1 MTRDEAITLL
11 HAYTENINLRRHC
24 MAVGYT
30 MRALAKKL
38 GGDPDMWETL
48 GILHDA
54 DWEETKDMPDTH
66 TKHTL
71 AWLKEKGMTDGP
83 IVHALMSHNTRHT
96 HLAQLDGI
104 MEWALETCDELTGFI
119 VAVALVRPDPPSH
132 EASDGQAKNSKLLTV
147 TLHSILKKWKTKEF
161 ARQVDRAQIAQCEE
175 KLGIPLN
182 EFIEITLTAMQEHHE
197 ELGL

>member
-1 MTRDEAITLL
+1 
-11 HAYTENINLRRHC
+11 

-54 DWEETKDMPDTH
+54 DWEETKDMPDNH

-71 AWLKEKGMTDGP
+71 AWLKEKGITDGP
-83 IVHALMSHNTRHT
+83 IVHSLKSHNTRYT
-96 HLAQLDGI
+96 HLAELSGV

-119 VAVALVRPDPPSH
+119 VAVALVRPD
-132 EASDGQAKNSKLLTV
+132 KKLETV
-147 TLHSILKKWKTKEF
+147 TGHSVMKKWKTKEF
-161 ARQVDRAQIAQCEE
+161 AKAVDRTQIAQCEG
-175 KLGIPLN
+175 KLGIPLA
-182 EFIEITLTAMQEHHE
+182 EFIQISLKAMQEHHE